1 MSAPQSVSPRRRS
14 RLLSASSWF
23 VALALVLT
31 PALAGCDQAS
41 AKKTA
46 SSEATTA
53 QTTIEVPDVV
63 GLKGDAAVDALEK
76 AGLTEDPTFKDVDG
90 KESVW
95 KKSNWSVTA
104 QDPAAGEQVAA
115 DREIT
120 LTVTHDSAHAEA
132 SAKASAS
139 AAAAAEASASAAA
152 AAAAAA
158 EAAEKAAQEKA
169 AQRRSRPRK
178 QRRNRRRSR
187 RSRHSLRRSRRPTT
201 GTVPRQRPQVR
212 PRCTRATQVTVLL
225 WTATMTGLPARSE
238 YAARGPCGTW
248 PLRASR
254 VLAAI
259 VSAVSRGTREAL

>member
-152 AAAAAA
+152 AA

-169 AQRRSRPRK
+169 AQEAQQAAEAAQEQAQEPEEPAQPAQKPQAYYRNCAEAKAAGAAPLYQGDPGYRS
-178 QRRNRRRSR
+178 
-187 RSRHSLRRSRRPTT
+187 
-201 GTVPRQRPQVR
+201 
-212 PRCTRATQVTVLL
+212 
-225 WTATMTGLPARSE
+225 
-238 YAARGPCGTW
+238 
-248 PLRASR
+248 
-254 VLAAI
+254 
-259 VSAVSRGTREAL
+259 ALDRDHDGIACEK

>member
-31 PALAGCDQAS
+31 LALAGCDQAS

-46 SSEATTA
+46 SSEAATA

-152 AAAAAA
+152 AA

-169 AQRRSRPRK
+169 AQEAQQAEEAAQEQAQEPEEPAQPAQKPQAYYRNCAEAKAAGAAPLYQGDPGYRS
-178 QRRNRRRSR
+178 
-187 RSRHSLRRSRRPTT
+187 
-201 GTVPRQRPQVR
+201 
-212 PRCTRATQVTVLL
+212 
-225 WTATMTGLPARSE
+225 
-238 YAARGPCGTW
+238 
-248 PLRASR
+248 
-254 VLAAI
+254 
-259 VSAVSRGTREAL
+259 ALDRDHDGVACEK

>member
-46 SSEATTA
+46 SSEAATA

-139 AAAAAEASASAAA
+139 AAAAAEA
-152 AAAAAA
+152 
-158 EAAEKAAQEKA
+158 AEKAAQEKA
-169 AQRRSRPRK
+169 AQEAQQAEEAAQEPAQEPEEPAQPAQKPQAYYRNCAEAKAAGAAPLYQGDPGYRS
-178 QRRNRRRSR
+178 
-187 RSRHSLRRSRRPTT
+187 
-201 GTVPRQRPQVR
+201 
-212 PRCTRATQVTVLL
+212 
-225 WTATMTGLPARSE
+225 
-238 YAARGPCGTW
+238 
-248 PLRASR
+248 
-254 VLAAI
+254 
-259 VSAVSRGTREAL
+259 ALDRDHDGVACEK

>member
-139 AAAAAEASASAAA
+139 AAAAAEA
-152 AAAAAA
+152 
-158 EAAEKAAQEKA
+158 AEKAAQEKA
-169 AQRRSRPRK
+169 AQEAQQAEEAAQEQAQEPAQEPEEPAQPAQKPQAYYRNCAEAKAAGAAPLYQGDPGYRS
-178 QRRNRRRSR
+178 
-187 RSRHSLRRSRRPTT
+187 
-201 GTVPRQRPQVR
+201 
-212 PRCTRATQVTVLL
+212 
-225 WTATMTGLPARSE
+225 
-238 YAARGPCGTW
+238 
-248 PLRASR
+248 
-254 VLAAI
+254 
-259 VSAVSRGTREAL
+259 ALDRDHDGIACEK

>member
-152 AAAAAA
+152 AAEAA

-169 AQRRSRPRK
+169 AQEAQQAEEAAQEPEEPAQPAQKPQAYYRNCAEAKAAGAAPLYQGDPGYRS
-178 QRRNRRRSR
+178 
-187 RSRHSLRRSRRPTT
+187 
-201 GTVPRQRPQVR
+201 
-212 PRCTRATQVTVLL
+212 
-225 WTATMTGLPARSE
+225 
-238 YAARGPCGTW
+238 
-248 PLRASR
+248 
-254 VLAAI
+254 
-259 VSAVSRGTREAL
+259 ALDRDHDGVACEK

>member
-152 AAAAAA
+152 AA
-158 EAAEKAAQEKA
+158 EAAEKAAQEAQQAEEAAQEQAQEPAQEPEEPAQPAQKPQAYYRNCAEAKA
-169 AQRRSRPRK
+169 AGAAPLYQGDPGYRS
-178 QRRNRRRSR
+178 
-187 RSRHSLRRSRRPTT
+187 
-201 GTVPRQRPQVR
+201 
-212 PRCTRATQVTVLL
+212 
-225 WTATMTGLPARSE
+225 
-238 YAARGPCGTW
+238 
-248 PLRASR
+248 
-254 VLAAI
+254 
-259 VSAVSRGTREAL
+259 ALDRDHDGVACEK

>member
-139 AAAAAEASASAAA
+139 AAAAAEA
-152 AAAAAA
+152 
-158 EAAEKAAQEKA
+158 AEKAAQEKA
-169 AQRRSRPRK
+169 AQEAQQAEEAAQEQAQEPAQEPEEPAQPAQKPQAYYRNCAEAKAAGAAPLYQGDPGYRS
-178 QRRNRRRSR
+178 
-187 RSRHSLRRSRRPTT
+187 
-201 GTVPRQRPQVR
+201 
-212 PRCTRATQVTVLL
+212 
-225 WTATMTGLPARSE
+225 
-238 YAARGPCGTW
+238 
-248 PLRASR
+248 
-254 VLAAI
+254 
-259 VSAVSRGTREAL
+259 ALDRDHDGVACEK

>member
-1 MSAPQSVSPRRRS
+1 MPSRCTRVYSRGVVPLPSPKDPTVSAPQSVSPRRRS
-14 RLLSASSWF
+14 RLLSDSSWF

-139 AAAAAEASASAAA
+139 AAAAAEA
-152 AAAAAA
+152 
-158 EAAEKAAQEKA
+158 AEKAAQEKA
-169 AQRRSRPRK
+169 AQEAQQAEEAAQEPEEPAQPAQKPQAYYRNCAEAKAAGAAPLYQGDPGYRS
-178 QRRNRRRSR
+178 
-187 RSRHSLRRSRRPTT
+187 
-201 GTVPRQRPQVR
+201 
-212 PRCTRATQVTVLL
+212 
-225 WTATMTGLPARSE
+225 
-238 YAARGPCGTW
+238 
-248 PLRASR
+248 
-254 VLAAI
+254 
-259 VSAVSRGTREAL
+259 ALDRDHDGVACEK

>member
-1 MSAPQSVSPRRRS
+1 MPSRCTRVYSRGVVPLPSPKDPTVSAPQSVSPRRRS

-152 AAAAAA
+152 AA
-158 EAAEKAAQEKA
+158 EAAEKAAQEAQQAEEAAQEQAQEPAQEPEEPAQPAQKPQAYYRNCAEAKA
-169 AQRRSRPRK
+169 AGAAPLYQGDPGYRS
-178 QRRNRRRSR
+178 
-187 RSRHSLRRSRRPTT
+187 
-201 GTVPRQRPQVR
+201 
-212 PRCTRATQVTVLL
+212 
-225 WTATMTGLPARSE
+225 
-238 YAARGPCGTW
+238 
-248 PLRASR
+248 
-254 VLAAI
+254 
-259 VSAVSRGTREAL
+259 ALDRDHDGVACEK

>member
-1 MSAPQSVSPRRRS
+1 MPSRCTRVYPRGVVPLPSPKDPTVSAPQSVSPRRRS

-139 AAAAAEASASAAA
+139 AAAAAEA
-152 AAAAAA
+152 
-158 EAAEKAAQEKA
+158 AEKAAQEKA
-169 AQRRSRPRK
+169 AQEAQQAEEAAQEQAQEPAQEPEEPAQPAQKPQAYYRNCAEAKAAGAAPLYQGDPGYRS
-178 QRRNRRRSR
+178 
-187 RSRHSLRRSRRPTT
+187 
-201 GTVPRQRPQVR
+201 
-212 PRCTRATQVTVLL
+212 
-225 WTATMTGLPARSE
+225 
-238 YAARGPCGTW
+238 
-248 PLRASR
+248 
-254 VLAAI
+254 
-259 VSAVSRGTREAL
+259 ALDRDHDGVACEK

>member
-1 MSAPQSVSPRRRS
+1 MSTPQSVSPRRRS

-139 AAAAAEASASAAA
+139 AAAAAEA
-152 AAAAAA
+152 A

-169 AQRRSRPRK
+169 AQEAQQAEEAAQEPEEPAQPAQKPQAYYRNCAEAKAAGAAPLYQGDPGYRS
-178 QRRNRRRSR
+178 
-187 RSRHSLRRSRRPTT
+187 
-201 GTVPRQRPQVR
+201 
-212 PRCTRATQVTVLL
+212 
-225 WTATMTGLPARSE
+225 
-238 YAARGPCGTW
+238 
-248 PLRASR
+248 
-254 VLAAI
+254 
-259 VSAVSRGTREAL
+259 ALDRDHDGVACEK

>member
-23 VALALVLT
+23 LALALVLT

-46 SSEATTA
+46 SPEVTTT

-139 AAAAAEASASAAA
+139 AAAAAEA
-152 AAAAAA
+152 
-158 EAAEKAAQEKA
+158 AEKAAQEKA
-169 AQRRSRPRK
+169 AQEAQQAEEAAQEQAQEPAQEPEEPAQPAQKPQAYYRNCAEAKAAGAAPLYQGDPGYRS
-178 QRRNRRRSR
+178 
-187 RSRHSLRRSRRPTT
+187 
-201 GTVPRQRPQVR
+201 
-212 PRCTRATQVTVLL
+212 
-225 WTATMTGLPARSE
+225 
-238 YAARGPCGTW
+238 
-248 PLRASR
+248 
-254 VLAAI
+254 
-259 VSAVSRGTREAL
+259 ALDRDHDGIACEK

>member
-1 MSAPQSVSPRRRS
+1 MPSRCTRVYPRGVVPLPSPKDPTVSAPQSVSPRRRS

-139 AAAAAEASASAAA
+139 AAAAAEA
-152 AAAAAA
+152 
-158 EAAEKAAQEKA
+158 AEKAAQEKA
-169 AQRRSRPRK
+169 AQEAQQAEEAAQEPEEPAQPAQNPQAYYRNCAEAKAAGAAPLYQGDPGYRS
-178 QRRNRRRSR
+178 
-187 RSRHSLRRSRRPTT
+187 
-201 GTVPRQRPQVR
+201 
-212 PRCTRATQVTVLL
+212 
-225 WTATMTGLPARSE
+225 
-238 YAARGPCGTW
+238 
-248 PLRASR
+248 
-254 VLAAI
+254 
-259 VSAVSRGTREAL
+259 ALDRDHDGVACEK